1 MFENKIN
8 NNSQISKIDA
18 NYKITSPKIFEPK
31 KQIIN
36 DHIVKSANGMC
47 TVDESGK
54 IIEVNFIFA
63 DIFGYKE
70 DELIGQD
77 YFSLV
82 TEESKEA
89 VISNHK
95 KILNGYSV
103 IKAEEK
109 VIKKDGT
116 YFYIQTTNL
125 RFNDDNG
132 NKLRVTTAIDI
143 SHRLKNEL
151 IQSVLLK
158 ISNLASVST
167 ASEELYSNIH
177 GALCQ
182 LMPVKNFALCLI
194 DNYTGKLEFPYVL
207 NEFNEDENFYL
218 KDEFNYI
225 QRYKTAI
232 ILDSFNIEYLFE
244 NKELIYGR
252 RKPTSLLGIPLTL
265 NKKIIGAIILK
276 TYDNTN
282 FTTENKEI
290 LLLVSAQ
297 IARVIERK
305 RYEQELLLARQKA
318 EEAVKLKSEFL
329 AQISHEIRTPL
340 NSILSFSSLIRNELE
355 GTLSEELNE
364 AFDIVERGGYR
375 LTRTI
380 DLLLNVSKIKNQQY
394 KVELSELN
402 LINDVLS
409 PIVKELSPKAIKK
422 NLKLILVECDNQF
435 KLVCDSYSVNQLFS
449 NLIENS
455 IKYTNEGSITIKP
468 YLNETGN
475 IQVDIIDTGIGIS
488 KDYLSRIFEPFS
500 QEEQGYTRSYEGIG
514 LGLSLVKSYAEL
526 NNAELKVQSEKFKGS
541 IFSVIFNI

>member
-1 MFENKIN
+1 MFENKV
-8 NNSQISKIDA
+8 NNSQNTKNDV
-18 NYKITSPKIFEPK
+18 NYKITSPNIFEPK
-31 KQIIN
+31 TKNLN
-36 DHIVKSANGMC
+36 DHIIKSANGMC
-47 TVDESGK
+47 TVDENGK
-54 IIEVNFIFA
+54 IVEVNFIFA

-70 DELIGQD
+70 NELIGQD

-89 VISNHK
+89 VINNHK

-125 RFNDDNG
+125 RFNDDYG

-167 ASEELYSNIH
+167 PSEELYSNIH

-182 LMPVKNFALCLI
+182 LMPVKNFALCFI
-194 DNYTGKLEFPYVL
+194 DEHTGKLELPYVL

-232 ILDSFNIEYLFE
+232 ILDSFNIEYLSE

-252 RKPTSLLGIPLTL
+252 RKPTALLGLPLIL

-290 LLLVSAQ
+290 LTLVSDQ
-297 IARVIERK
+297 ITRVIERK
-305 RYEQELLLARQKA
+305 RYEKELLLARQKA

-340 NSILSFSSLIRNELE
+340 NSILSFSSLIKNELE

-364 AFDIVERGGYR
+364 AFDIIERGGYR

-394 KVELSELN
+394 KIELLELN

-409 PIVKELSPKAIKK
+409 PIVRELSPKAIKK
-422 NLKLILVECDNQF
+422 NLNLNLIECDNQF

-455 IKYTNEGSITIKP
+455 IKYTNEGIITINP

-488 KDYLSRIFEPFS
+488 KEYLPRIFEPFS